1 MLAGSGEPHS
11 TTSCVFS
18 GDPQVRNASLLAARF
33 REAGSNC
40 SGMDEGQRWD
50 VRDRTSSRV
59 SGTASPN
66 RTHCHNLLRYG
77 SLLGNEHDSLS
88 GSANLDKSFE

>member
-1 MLAGSGEPHS
+1 
-11 TTSCVFS
+11 
-18 GDPQVRNASLLAARF
+18 
-33 REAGSNC
+33 
-40 SGMDEGQRWD
+40 MDEGQRWD

-66 RTHCHNLLRYG
+66 RTHCRNLLRYG

-88 GSANLDKSFE
+88 GSANLDMGFECNRLWVLKKSRRLAG